1 MISAFKKGWKNPLMK
16 VFFFREWKNYI
27 KQEEELRGGV
37 RVQHSV
43 ATCVAAVAFRL
54 PLVSVDCGPQSA
66 TPLPLLVSR
75 LSAACTIS
83 PTGPHK
89 TPQKHSRAPQ
99 YTTYITLSIPSSLI
113 TCRLCKRHVKY
124 APLSNPNVEY
134 RERFNLGTTY

>member
-1 MISAFKKGWKNPLMK
+1 MEKSFDESL
-16 VFFFREWKNYI
+16 FFCEWKHYI

-37 RVQHSV
+37 RVQYSG

-83 PTGPHK
+83 LTGPHK

-99 YTTYITLSIPSSLI
+99 YTTYITSFYTIITYNMPSLFQ
-113 TCRLCKRHVKY
+113 
-124 APLSNPNVEY
+124 APKICTP
-134 RERFNLGTTY
+134 F